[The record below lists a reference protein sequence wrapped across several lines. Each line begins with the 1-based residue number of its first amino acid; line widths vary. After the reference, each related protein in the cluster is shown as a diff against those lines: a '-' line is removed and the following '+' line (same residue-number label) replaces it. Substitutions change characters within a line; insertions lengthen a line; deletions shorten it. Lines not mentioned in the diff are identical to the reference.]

1 MLLQFK
7 HKSRHDTQPKVTFY
21 LTLVFELHTD
31 GEQYTYSIDRCY
43 TSLAQAND
51 RLGLLSRC
59 NTNPKIREILRVG
72 EDQDTGCQWST
83 WTRPGEDA
91 GTFRFFAE
99 VKRIVMNGAIRHD
112 GPTEEDAA
120 HFAGGLA
127 STPEYRYAFEHKK
140 DLADHVWVVALH
152 NPERKSAVDSEG
164 RPTALPWALEGV
176 YEASGNA
183 MARGK
188 RLWRDKLSQ
197 RQGRFDRMD
206 SHYGLARYLLV
217 PHETS
222 KAVAVSS
229 RQSIGS
235 GQSVPLTESTA
246 QVRIERIKVTSQGE
260 MVAMFAP
267 AEAILFDKP
276 FQPLC
281 KGREHE
287 RERKAVA
294 KVEAELLDLFN
305 AAGEDAAEHNIAV
318 PVPAPASAPDPRS
331 LTPPPIRKRTLQ
343 SPQQQP
349 FRPGVVQEYGQL
361 AATLRQPATPASFHF
376 RPAPKTVVSKS
387 VASAKKHFYHTLEKD
402 GTRNKLTKTTDDMKV
417 GSAAK
422 KETDKNRRK
431 TWGFDV
437 TLMGPPVTPGQAA
450 LAAQQTLMLASRV
463 NRG

>member
-1 MLLQFK
+1 MPA
-7 HKSRHDTQPKVTFY
+7 S
-21 LTLVFELHTD
+21 
-31 GEQYTYSIDRCY
+31 RCY

-59 NTNPKIREILRVG
+59 NTDTKIRETLRAG

-83 WTRPGEDA
+83 WTRPGDDA
-91 GTFRFFAE
+91 RGFRFFAE
-99 VKRIVMNGAIRHD
+99 VKRIVMNGAIRQE
-112 GPTEEDAA
+112 GPTENDLANT
-120 HFAGGLA
+120 AGGLA
-127 STPEYRYAFEHKK
+127 STAEYRYAFEHKK
-140 DLADHVWVVALH
+140 DLANHVWVVALH
-152 NPERKSAVDSEG
+152 NPERKCAVDGEG

-188 RLWRDKLSQ
+188 RLWRDKLAQ

-206 SHYGLARYLLV
+206 SHYGFARYMLV
-217 PHETS
+217 PHEVST
-222 KAVAVSS
+222 AAASS
-229 RQSIGS
+229 RRKSIGS
-235 GQSVPLTESTA
+235 DQSVPLTDCA
-246 QVRIERIKVTSQGE
+246 PQIRVERIKVMPQGE

-287 RERKAVA
+287 SERKAVA
-294 KVEAELLDLFN
+294 RVEAELLDLFS
-305 AAGEDAAEHNIAV
+305 AAGENAAEHNIAV
-318 PVPAPASAPDPRS
+318 PARAPSPAPRIP
-331 LTPPPIRKRTLQ
+331 TPPPINRRILR
-343 SPQQQP
+343 SPDQQP

-361 AATLRQPATPASFHF
+361 AATLRETPTPASISTA
-376 RPAPKTVVSKS
+376 RKTLVGNSVVGRS

-402 GTRNKLTKTTDDMKV
+402 GSRGKLTGTTDDSKV
-417 GSAAK
+417 GSRPK
-422 KETDKNRRK
+422 KEKDKSRRV

-437 TLMGPPVTPGQAA
+437 ALMGPPVTPGQAA

>member
-1 MLLQFK
+1 M
-7 HKSRHDTQPKVTFY
+7 
-21 LTLVFELHTD
+21 
-31 GEQYTYSIDRCY
+31 
-43 TSLAQAND
+43 
-51 RLGLLSRC
+51 LSRC
-59 NTNPKIREILRVG
+59 NTNPKIRETLRVG

-91 GTFRFFAE
+91 GAFRFFAE

-120 HFAGGLA
+120 NFAGGLA

-152 NPERKSAVDSEG
+152 DPERKSAVSSEG
-164 RPTALPWALEGV
+164 RPTALPWALDGA

-188 RLWRDKLSQ
+188 RLWRDELSQ
-197 RQGRFDRMD
+197 KQGRFDRMD
-206 SHYGLARYLLV
+206 SHYGFARYLLV
-217 PHETS
+217 PQETS
-222 KAVAVSS
+222 KAAAGSS

-246 QVRIERIKVTSQGE
+246 QVRIERIRITSQGE

-276 FQPLC
+276 FQHLC

-294 KVEAELLDLFN
+294 NVEAELLDLFN
-305 AAGEDAAEHNIAV
+305 AAGEDAAEHNVAV
-318 PVPAPASAPDPRS
+318 AAPAPASAPDPRT
-331 LTPPPIRKRTLQ
+331 LTPPPIRKVTLQ
-343 SPQQQP
+343 SPQPQP
-349 FRPGVVQEYGQL
+349 FRPGVVQEYGKL
-361 AATLRQPATPASFHF
+361 AATLRQPATLALVSK
-376 RPAPKTVVSKS
+376 APKTVVSKS
-387 VASAKKHFYHTLEKD
+387 VASAKKHFFHIMEKD
-402 GTRNKLTKTTDDMKV
+402 GTRIKLTKTTDDVKV
-417 GSAAK
+417 GSIANREK
-422 KETDKNRRK
+422 DKNRRK

-450 LAAQQTLMLASRV
+450 LAAQQTLALASRV